1 MLTEEDETIT
11 RNADTTQST
20 IDERLTNFTDLARF
34 VLKFVSN
41 DSKMCNSARNGKKI
55 FSGKWRFSA
64 LSLQFP

>member
-34 VLKFVSN
+34 VLKLVSN
-41 DSKMCNSARNGKKI
+41 DLKMFNSARNAKKI
-55 FSGKWRFSA
+55 FSGKWRFTAFS
-64 LSLQFP
+64 SQ